1 MSTPQRAQAYS
12 GVIRQLDDL
21 SGVKLHSD
29 EQDVVREAADSL
41 LFTDSLDRDPAAER
55 ALVELYAL
63 ADRMV
68 DAERITRE
76 RAGELV
82 RAVESCGPALAA

>member
-1 MSTPQRAQAYS
+1 MSTPQRAHAYT

-21 SGVKLHSD
+21 SGTKLHSD
-29 EQDVVREAADSL
+29 EQAVVREAADSL
-41 LFTDSLDRDPAAER
+41 LFTDGLDRDPAAER

-68 DAERITRE
+68 DSERITRE